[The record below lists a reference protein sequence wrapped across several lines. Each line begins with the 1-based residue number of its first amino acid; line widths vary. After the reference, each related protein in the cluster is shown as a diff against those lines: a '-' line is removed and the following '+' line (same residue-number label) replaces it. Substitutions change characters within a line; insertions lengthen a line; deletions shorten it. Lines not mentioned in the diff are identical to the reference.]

1 MKLNRFQKIVLIL
14 IGIALC
20 FSIVLNM
27 FGVHTPFSMISREGY
42 GFFSTLKYTLIDY
55 PVQAITE
62 SYEIYGRMWALE
74 EENEILRQQIE
85 GLASM
90 QAKIDEQ
97 NRQIKELQEM
107 NELRSVIS
115 DYQTISATILNRS
128 QETWN
133 SILVIDAGS
142 AEGVQENYA
151 IISVDGLIGKVQ
163 SVNEHTSVV
172 KLLTVSDA
180 SNKVSVKIHI
190 GNGETADAILEKY
203 DFDEQAFVVKLLD
216 SNNTVTENMKV
227 TTSGMGGVFPSGL
240 LVGTVS
246 HVKELTNAIGM
257 DILVKPAADFGNLDY
272 VYVVKRLGELD
283 E

>member
-1 MKLNRFQKIVLIL
+1 MKLNRFQKLVLIL
-14 IGIALC
+14 IGMALC
-20 FSIVLNM
+20 LSIVLNT
-27 FGVHTPFSMISREGY
+27 FAIHTPFSQISKEGY

-62 SYEIYGRMWALE
+62 NYKIFGKMWALE

-85 GLASM
+85 GIASM

-128 QETWN
+128 LETWN
-133 SILVIDAGS
+133 STLTIDAGS

-151 IISVDGLIGKVQ
+151 VISVDGLIGKVQ
-163 SVNEHTSVV
+163 SVSEHTASV
-172 KLLTVSDA
+172 KLLTVSDG

-216 SNNTVTENMKV
+216 SNNTITEKMTV

-240 LVGTVS
+240 LIGTVS
-246 HVKELTNAIGM
+246 YAKELSNAIGM
-257 DILVKPAADFGNLDY
+257 DILVKPAADFGDLDY
-272 VYVVKRLGELD
+272 VYVVKRLGEFN

>member
-1 MKLNRFQKIVLIL
+1 MKLNRFQKFLLIL

-20 FSIVLNM
+20 FSIGLNM
-27 FGVHTPFSMISREGY
+27 FGVHTPFASISREGY

-55 PVQAITE
+55 PVEAITE
-62 SYEIYGRMWALE
+62 TFEVYGKMWALE
-74 EENEILRQQIE
+74 EENEILRQQID

-128 QETWN
+128 FETWN
-133 SILVIDAGS
+133 SVLVIDAGS

-163 SVNEHTSVV
+163 SVNEHTSIV

-246 HVKELTNAIGM
+246 YVKELNNAVGM

>member
-1 MKLNRFQKIVLIL
+1 MKLNRIQKIVLIL

-27 FGVHTPFSMISREGY
+27 FGVHTPLSMISREGY

-97 NRQIKELQEM
+97 NRQIKELKEM

-142 AEGVQENYA
+142 VEGVQENYA

-190 GNGETADAILEKY
+190 GNGVTADAILEKY

-246 HVKELTNAIGM
+246 RVKELTNAIGM
-257 DILVKPAADFGNLDY
+257 DILVKPAADFGDLDY